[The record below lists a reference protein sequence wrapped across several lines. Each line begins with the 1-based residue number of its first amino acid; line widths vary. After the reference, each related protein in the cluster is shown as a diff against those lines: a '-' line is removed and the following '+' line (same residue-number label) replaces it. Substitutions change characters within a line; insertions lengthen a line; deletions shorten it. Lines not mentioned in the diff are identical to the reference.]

1 MIQSSRIRAA
11 AMLASLLAMQT
22 GTAAAEIPRNPFLAD
37 SPNNQS
43 HWNDAA
49 SDSTV
54 AAVPKGHYCLT
65 AGTGTAIAYADTLG
79 IPAYD
84 AEVAGRRVVWFFAGT
99 ALRKLHLTSDGFV
112 EIARQPV
119 RMALPDYRPQS
130 AAARGA
136 LAQELSGLL
145 SRGAEQ
151 AIGALVARQPNRL
164 QFAVEDQ
171 VAQGV
176 LYSLFTRD
184 HGFIGANARG
194 LLRIDNLDPADPF
207 SGLTPPQQVRLPDS
221 LFDDARTRAATIFP
235 ADSVFGLGMTFNGF
249 IVVST
254 LGGTIATLDRDNFAV
269 IDTYRAPE
277 GEVFTNGFA
286 TSPELDGGAVYIA
299 SNRRMYRLAI
309 DPRGRIM
316 TDEAQGAW
324 SAAYDPGER
333 LPTGKIADGTGA
345 TPTLMGFGES
355 EDELV
360 ILTDGARR
368 MRLVAFWRNGL
379 PAEWRQRSGTL
390 SSRIADQTVVDFGPE
405 FPVVQSEQSVVAD
418 DGHAFVINSILSGGP
433 QPMPIAGSFIRGL
446 LAGTARPLPRG
457 IAMYRWDADADR
469 WGAVWQRSDV
479 GTIATVPLLSR
490 GSRMVVLNGTLQSRP
505 GRLFQLGFD
514 RDDGELVMSINT
526 GTDPRFN
533 GAFTGLKTDEGGALM
548 YTTLFGLVRFDVATM
563 QSVPSPEQAAPPEC
577 EAG

>member
-1 MIQSSRIRAA
+1 MDRRKL
-11 AMLASLLAMQT
+11 LASAAILAAVALHPAD
-22 GTAAAEIPRNPFLAD
+22 AAIPRNPFLAD

-49 SDSTV
+49 SDSTA

-65 AGTGTAIAYADTLG
+65 RQGAGATIAYADTLG

-84 AEVAGRRVVWFFAGT
+84 AEVGGRRVVWFFAGT
-99 ALRKLHLTSDGFV
+99 ALRKLHLTGEGFV

-119 RMALPDYRPQS
+119 RMALPGYRPQTT
-130 AAARGA
+130 AARAA
-136 LAQELSGLL
+136 LAQALAGLL
-145 SRGAEQ
+145 AQGDEQ
-151 AIGALVARQPNRL
+151 AIGALVASQPNRL
-164 QFAVEDQ
+164 QTAIEDQ

-194 LLRIDNLDPADPF
+194 LLKIDNLDPADPF
-207 SGLTPPQQVRLPDS
+207 SGLAAPLQVTLPYA
-221 LFDDARTRAATIFP
+221 LFDDERTRAGTIFP

-249 IVVST
+249 LVVST
-254 LGGTIATLDRDNFAV
+254 LGGTIATLDRESFAV
-269 IDTYRAPE
+269 IDTYRAPA

-286 TSPELDGGAVYIA
+286 TSPELGGGAVYIA
-299 SNRRMYRLAI
+299 SNRKLYRFAV
-309 DPRGRIM
+309 DAAGRIG
-316 TDEAQGAW
+316 TGPENGAW
-324 SAAYDPGER
+324 EAAYDPGER

-345 TPTLMGFGES
+345 TPTLMGFGKG

-360 ILTDGARR
+360 ILTDGARK

-379 PAEWRQRSGTL
+379 PEGWHQRPGTL
-390 SSRIADQTVVDFGPE
+390 SPRIADQITVDFGPD

-433 QPMPIAGSFIRGL
+433 QPMPIRGSFIRGL
-446 LAGTARPLPRG
+446 LAGTVRPLPRG
-457 IAMYRWDADADR
+457 IAMYRWDAQANR
-469 WGAVWQRSDV
+469 WHTAWQRSDV
-479 GTIATVPLLSR
+479 GTVATVPLLSR
-490 GSRMVVLNGTLQSRP
+490 GSRMVALNGTLAARP
-505 GRLFQLGFD
+505 GHLFQLGFD
-514 RDDGELVMSINT
+514 RDDGGLVMSIDT

-548 YTTLFGLVRFDVATM
+548 YTTLFGLVRFDVAAM
-563 QSVPSPEQAAPPEC
+563 QPAASPEAAGAAAC
-577 EAG
+577 GGG